1 MLCSKSSHILA
12 FGNFSNPQSC
22 PPSGSLGTW
31 APSSRGISFHYTG
44 LLNQTTDPQRPRVHH
59 LATQSLNIRTT
70 SYYLLVSNAHRNLK
84 LHENE
89 IWSENLQIH
98 TFYEVS
104 ILIFKNKVIAEV
116 LIIVKINGT
125 EGQSQVKF
133 VLKAEV
139 WQIILVQLKV
149 L

>member
-1 MLCSKSSHILA
+1 M
-12 FGNFSNPQSC
+12 
-22 PPSGSLGTW
+22 
-31 APSSRGISFHYTG
+31 
-44 LLNQTTDPQRPRVHH
+44 
-59 LATQSLNIRTT
+59 
-70 SYYLLVSNAHRNLK
+70 VSNAQRNLK